1 MTRATASNFLLT
13 GPSGVGKSFLLQK
26 VVQRLSDL
34 HCRGFISETIVGGA
48 TRTGWRLQGLN
59 SESGILAHTEMDSP
73 RRMGRYGVD
82 LDLFSRIART
92 ELRFD
97 CPVDL
102 FAIDEIGIISS
113 WDTEAETLI
122 EHALSSPIPAVVIVR
137 KKGRGFASEVRGRS
151 DVEIRGVT
159 QENRDQLVDDVV
171 AWIRDQ

>member
-1 MTRATASNFLLT
+1 M
-13 GPSGVGKSFLLQK
+13 
-26 VVQRLSDL
+26 
-34 HCRGFISETIVGGA
+34 
-48 TRTGWRLQGLN
+48 N

-82 LDLFSRIART
+82 LDLFSRTART

-137 KKGRGFASEVRGRS
+137 KKGRGFAAEVRGRS

-159 QENRDQLVDDVV
+159 LENRDQLVDDVV